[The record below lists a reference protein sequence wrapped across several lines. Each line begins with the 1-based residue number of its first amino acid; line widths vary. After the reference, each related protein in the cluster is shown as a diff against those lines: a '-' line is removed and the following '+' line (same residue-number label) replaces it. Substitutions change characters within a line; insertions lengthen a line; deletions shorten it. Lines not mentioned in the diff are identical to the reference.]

1 MMFERGPL
9 LAALVVGLALALPGC
24 GGSTETPSSP
34 PQEEPPPAAP
44 APATPACPP
53 SHTVAT
59 VTNLNYP
66 TEDCAEATT
75 QAQERLDSGH
85 YVRACSAAGGAD
97 ASAVFAARVTEC
109 ITTDR
114 RGVFLDI
121 EVCCA
126 PVEEPVAEPEPE
138 TVIRA
143 DGPDCPDWRT
153 RTAVSGL
160 HYPEAED
167 CQAIIGK
174 AESKLDSAHYRK
186 GCEAAVPRSTQPPR
200 VLEASVVEC
209 RSGGETP
216 GVLVDVE
223 LCCEARV
230 FDEPDLRTLVIGR
243 SPVEVRAALGEPLVI
258 EEQPP
263 RTQWRYLFEVARED
277 EVFDNVTLVFVD
289 GRVDGYFF

>member
-1 MMFERGPL
+1 MFERGPL
-9 LAALVVGLALALPGC
+9 RAALVVGLVLVALLGC

-34 PQEEPPPAAP
+34 PQEKPPPAAP
-44 APATPACPP
+44 ATAAPACPP

-59 VTNLNYP
+59 VTDLNYP
-66 TEDCAEATT
+66 TEDCAGATA

-85 YVRACSAAGGAD
+85 YVRACRAAGVAD

-126 PVEEPVAEPEPE
+126 PAEEPVAEPETE

-153 RTAVSGL
+153 PTSVSGL

-167 CQAIIGK
+167 CEAIIAN
-174 AESKLDSAHYRK
+174 AESELASAHYRK
-186 GCEAAVPRSTQPPR
+186 ACEAAVPRSTRPPR

-216 GVLVDVE
+216 GILVNVE

-230 FDEPDLRTLVIGR
+230 FDEPDLRTLVMGR
-243 SPVEVRAALGEPLVI
+243 SPDEVRATLGEPLVI

-263 RTQWRYLFEVARED
+263 RTQWSYLFEVARGD
-277 EVFDNVTLVFVD
+277 EVFDGVTLVFVD